1 MTIVTI
7 IVHVM
12 ADVLMGVHVQFM
24 IVQVTLRLS
33 QRLRPQLKL
42 LLKLRLLLE
51 PRLPLKLQ
59 LLLRLRLWRLLRL
72 QLGCNSGPVFVGF
85 ELVRSFFTMTPL
97 LKHL

>member
-24 IVQVTLRLS
+24 IVQVTLRL
-33 QRLRPQLKL
+33 RPKLKL
-42 LLKLRLLLE
+42 LLKLRLELRLE
-51 PRLPLKLQ
+51 LPLPLKLQ

-72 QLGCNSGPVFVGF
+72 QLGCNSGPVLNSYALFV
-85 ELVRSFFTMTPL
+85 T
-97 LKHL
+97 